1 MNFTNWRNINLS
13 DINIRKTMLVNE
25 IQEAIKVFIKYV
37 ITLIVRR
44 ISCSNIEEFESCT
57 ILKLFL
63 IELLK
68 VKDTYFNNIY
78 PKKRGKQYKNLQS
91 LN

>member
-25 IQEAIKVFIKYV
+25 IQEAIFIKYV

-44 ISCSNIEEFESCT
+44 ISCSNIEEFELCT

-63 IELLK
+63 VELLK